1 MGRCQAIDLIRSTD
15 MNSHIR
21 KHILGLSIAASALV
35 AGVGAASAQ
44 TTIITREP
52 APVVVQQPGV
62 IVQERVQQPGVVV
75 QERVVQERPLTLSPE
90 QRTTVYRT
98 IRQRE
103 VAPSAGVEVSI
114 GARVPGT
121 VELYDVP
128 QSVAVEVP
136 AVRSYK
142 YMVVNNRV
150 VLVDPATSTIVA
162 EFAD

>member
-1 MGRCQAIDLIRSTD
+1 
-15 MNSHIR
+15 MNINTR
-21 KHILGLSIAASALV
+21 KYILGLSLAASTLAL
-35 AGVGAASAQ
+35 GIGAASAQ

-52 APVVVQQPGV
+52 APVVVQQQPGVIVQERVQQPGV

-75 QERVVQERPLTLSPE
+75 QERVVQERPLMLSPE

-103 VAPSAGVEVSI
+103 VAPSAGVEVSV

-121 VELYDVP
+121 VQLYDVP

>member
-1 MGRCQAIDLIRSTD
+1 MKIDTQK
-15 MNSHIR
+15 HIR
-21 KHILGLSIAASALV
+21 DSALGLSLAASAF
-35 AGVGAASAQ
+35 AACVGAASAQ

-75 QERVVQERPLTLSPE
+75 QERVVQERPLMLSPE

-103 VAPSAGVEVSI
+103 VAPSAGVEVSV

-121 VELYDVP
+121 VQLYDVP

>member
-1 MGRCQAIDLIRSTD
+1 
-15 MNSHIR
+15 MNIHTR
-21 KHILGLSIAASALV
+21 KHILGLSLAASALAV
-35 AGVGAASAQ
+35 GVGAASAQ

-52 APVVVQQPGV
+52 APVVVEQPGV
-62 IVQERVQQPGVVV
+62 IVQQPGVVVQERVQPGVVV
-75 QERVVQERPLTLSPE
+75 QERVVQERPLMLSPE

-103 VAPSAGVEVSI
+103 VAPSAGVEVSV
-114 GARVPGT
+114 GSRVPGT
-121 VELYDVP
+121 VQLYDVP

>member
-1 MGRCQAIDLIRSTD
+1 
-15 MNSHIR
+15 MNINTR
-21 KHILGLSIAASALV
+21 KHIRTSALGLSLAASALAV
-35 AGVGAASAQ
+35 SVGAASAQ

-62 IVQERVQQPGVVV
+62 IVQQPGVVV
-75 QERVVQERPLTLSPE
+75 QERVIQERPLMLSPE

-103 VAPSAGVEVSI
+103 VAPSAGVEVSV
-114 GARVPGT
+114 GSRVPGT
-121 VELYDVP
+121 VQLYDVP

-136 AVRSYK
+136 AVQSYK

>member
-1 MGRCQAIDLIRSTD
+1 
-15 MNSHIR
+15 MNINTR
-21 KHILGLSIAASALV
+21 KHILGLSLAASALGV
-35 AGVGAASAQ
+35 GVGAASAQ

-52 APVVVQQPGV
+52 APVVVEQPGVIIQQPGV
-62 IVQERVQQPGVVV
+62 IVQERVHPGIVV
-75 QERVVQERPLTLSPE
+75 QERVVQERPLMLSPE

-103 VAPSAGVEVSI
+103 VAPSAGVEVRV
-114 GARVPGT
+114 GGRVPGT
-121 VELYDVP
+121 VQLYDVP

>member
-1 MGRCQAIDLIRSTD
+1 
-15 MNSHIR
+15 MNIHTR
-21 KHILGLSIAASALV
+21 KHILGLSLAASALV

-44 TTIITREP
+44 TTIIREP
-52 APVVVQQPGV
+52 APVIVQQPGV

-75 QERVVQERPLTLSPE
+75 QERVVQERPLMLSPE

-103 VAPSAGVEVSI
+103 VAPSAGVEVSV

-121 VELYDVP
+121 VQLYDVP

>member
-1 MGRCQAIDLIRSTD
+1 
-15 MNSHIR
+15 MNINTR
-21 KHILGLSIAASALV
+21 KHILGLSLAASALGV
-35 AGVGAASAQ
+35 GVGAASAQ

-52 APVVVQQPGV
+52 APVVVEQPGVIVQQPGV

-75 QERVVQERPLTLSPE
+75 QERVVQERPLMLSPE

-103 VAPSAGVEVSI
+103 VAPSAGVEVSV
-114 GARVPGT
+114 GGRVPGT
-121 VELYDVP
+121 VQLYDVP